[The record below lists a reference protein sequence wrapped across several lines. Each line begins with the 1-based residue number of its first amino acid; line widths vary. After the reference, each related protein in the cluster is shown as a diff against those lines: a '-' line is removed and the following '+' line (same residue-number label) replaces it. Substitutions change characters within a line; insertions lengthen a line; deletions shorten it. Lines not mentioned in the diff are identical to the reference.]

1 MARFVATDLD
11 GTFLNDKKQYNRD
24 LFAQIINA
32 YTANGGQFIVASG
45 RDLRHVQMLFG
56 GFLDKVNIVADNG
69 ATLLSADQQLSDRL
83 TMTPEQLADLQDQI
97 DLMPGKP
104 HGGVMIFSLDELLV
118 VRGYGQVP
126 SAFVTMM
133 AELYGQPR
141 EVASLRDV
149 DVPVVKVTVFWTLVE
164 SETFVDQVKQSDID
178 VHATTPGNGVVD
190 VMATGVNKA
199 VSLERML
206 VHLGGEPNE
215 LMAFGDG
222 MNDQEM
228 LTLAGQPVI
237 IPNAD
242 KRLFEY
248 GYAVAIADNNHDGV
262 LKTIA
267 KKG

>member
-1 MARFVATDLD
+1 MAKFVATDLD

-24 LFAQIINA
+24 LFAQVINA
-32 YTANGGQFIVASG
+32 YTAEGGQFIVASG

-104 HGGVMIFSLDELLV
+104 HGGVMIFSPDELLV
-118 VRGYGQVP
+118 VRDYGQVP
-126 SAFVTMM
+126 PAFVAMM

-141 EVASLRDV
+141 EVVSLREV
-149 DVPVVKVTVFWTLVE
+149 HVPVVKVTVFWTLAE
-164 SETFVDQVKQSDID
+164 SETFVNQVKQSGID

-206 VHLGGEPNE
+206 AHLGGQPAD

-228 LTLAGQPVI
+228 L
-237 IPNAD
+237 
-242 KRLFEY
+242 
-248 GYAVAIADNNHDGV
+248 
-262 LKTIA
+262 
-267 KKG
+267 